1 MPTSATGA
9 PRLHADVASLAFLL
23 GTWSGEGH
31 GEYPTI
37 ERPFRYG
44 EEIRLWHVGK
54 PFLAYVQR
62 TWSLIDGAPL
72 HSESGYLRGTGDR
85 SVEFVVA
92 HPTGITE
99 AYEGQVS
106 GTGLR
111 LATTG
116 VLTTPS
122 AKQVDA
128 VERDIDVDGD
138 ELSYAVRMA
147 AVGEPLTHHLGATLT
162 RTGD

>member
-1 MPTSATGA
+1 MAA
-9 PRLHADVASLAFLL
+9 PPLHESVASVGFLV
-23 GTWSGEGH
+23 GTWAGEGR

-37 ERPFRYG
+37 EAPFDYG

-62 TWSLIDGAPL
+62 TWSVVDGAPL
-72 HSESGYLRGTGDR
+72 HSESGYLRGLGDGR
-85 SVEFVVA
+85 VELVVA

-99 AYEGQVS
+99 AHEGRVS

-111 LATTG
+111 LATVG

-138 ELSYAVRMA
+138 ALSYAVRMA
-147 AVGEPLTHHLGATLT
+147 AVGQPLTHHLSATLR
-162 RTGD
+162 RTDD